1 MYTPPYVS
9 YIIYF
14 VASYIVSLCVVFLS
28 QHILLLYTEYTY
40 TNIIAYYIK
49 QHYTINILCVCIGLL
64 SYTDSLEEGG
74 GGGRGESNGYLNT
87 ISEKQLKKGHNS
99 DLLSG
104 ENNNS
109 NNISILK
116 DLTIHMDL
124 NGGKSPKQQ

>member
-1 MYTPPYVS
+1 M
-9 YIIYF
+9 
-14 VASYIVSLCVVFLS
+14 
-28 QHILLLYTEYTY
+28 
-40 TNIIAYYIK
+40 
-49 QHYTINILCVCIGLL
+49 CIGLL

-74 GGGRGESNGYLNT
+74 GGRGDSNGYLNT
-87 ISEKQLKKGHNS
+87 ISEKQKKGHNS

-124 NGGKSPKQQ
+124 NGTKSPKQQ

>member
-1 MYTPPYVS
+1 MLYILNNAMLYSYT
-9 YIIYF
+9 
-14 VASYIVSLCVVFLS
+14 
-28 QHILLLYTEYTY
+28 
-40 TNIIAYYIK
+40 
-49 QHYTINILCVCIGLL
+49 NILCVYIGLL

-74 GGGRGESNGYLNT
+74 GGGGRGESNGYLN
-87 ISEKQLKKGHNS
+87 ISEKQKKGHNS

-124 NGGKSPKQQ
+124 NGIKSPKQQ

>member
-1 MYTPPYVS
+1 MY
-9 YIIYF
+9 
-14 VASYIVSLCVVFLS
+14 
-28 QHILLLYTEYTY
+28 
-40 TNIIAYYIK
+40 
-49 QHYTINILCVCIGLL
+49 IGLL

-99 DLLSG
+99 DPLSDD
-104 ENNNS
+104 NN